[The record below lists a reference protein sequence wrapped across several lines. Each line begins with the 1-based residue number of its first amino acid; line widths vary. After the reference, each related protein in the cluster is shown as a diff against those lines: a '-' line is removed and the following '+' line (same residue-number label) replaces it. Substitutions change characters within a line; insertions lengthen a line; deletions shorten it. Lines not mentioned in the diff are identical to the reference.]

1 MQATA
6 MPNNPKNVR
15 KCSACKEH
23 ADKSDLIRVVKNSD
37 GVFVDVSGKADGRGA
52 YIHKTKRC
60 VELAKK
66 RKVLNYAFKTA
77 VSDEV
82 YDALDSQLED

>member
-1 MQATA
+1 
-6 MPNNPKNVR
+6 MPSNPKNVR
-15 KCSACKEH
+15 KCSACKER

-37 GVFVDVSGKADGRGA
+37 GVFIDVSGKADGRGA
-52 YIHKTKRC
+52 YIHKNKRC
-60 VELAKK
+60 IELAKK
-66 RKVLNYAFKTA
+66 KKVLNYAFKTA